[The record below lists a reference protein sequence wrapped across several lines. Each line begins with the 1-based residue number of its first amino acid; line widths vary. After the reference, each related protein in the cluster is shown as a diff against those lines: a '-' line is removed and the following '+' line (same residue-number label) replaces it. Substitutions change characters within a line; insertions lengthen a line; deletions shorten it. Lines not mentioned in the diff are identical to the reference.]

1 MIILGNVSESNRH
14 IHNESLSLDIN
25 SSFLSWP
32 FINCAETNLGI
43 STMLSAEFSAVIPHF
58 NSIQSDD
65 IMLVSNLSNL
75 SANDALSQRRDKE
88 VLDARAANR
97 GRCFT
102 SQGPPQYEG
111 KDILEDPQLLWL
123 DDAEWDEERINEA
136 QMRIKIQGPNAPV
149 FWREKYVKEASKY
162 WHIFYKR
169 NTDHFYKDRHYL
181 HVVFPELLQVP
192 AVDSLDGCTHLL
204 EVGCGVGNAILPLVD
219 LNPFLSIQCIDFA
232 ASAIEILRSNPIV
245 AISRGKIK
253 ADVCDVVADEIPVNM
268 GSQDLVLCMFVL
280 SAIEP
285 KVTSSTMLAVVL

>member
-1 MIILGNVSESNRH
+1 MWVTIVGYRLKILKLAFYQLCR
-14 IHNESLSLDIN
+14 NES
-25 SSFLSWP
+25 
-32 FINCAETNLGI
+32 GHQH
-43 STMLSAEFSAVIPHF
+43 MLSAEFSAVIPHF
-58 NSIQSDD
+58 NSIRSDD

-75 SANDALSQRRDKE
+75 SANDTVSQRRDKE
-88 VLDARAANR
+88 VLDARTANR

-181 HVVFPELLQVP
+181 HVVFPELLQGP
-192 AVDSLDGCTHLL
+192 AIDSSDGCTHLL

-232 ASAIEILRSNPIV
+232 ASAIEILRSNPLV
-245 AISRGKIK
+245 ANSRGKIK
-253 ADVCDVVADEIPVNM
+253 ADVCDVITDKIPVGM

-285 KVTSSTMLAVVL
+285 KVTLSTMLPVFL